1 MIDIN
6 ALASS
11 VYKSFDKK
19 SLLVVLLH
27 VQTNLLFKVI
37 ISLYQILAEEL
48 YKPITTKSEKDK
60 IYSSFKHDICSADL
74 VDM

>member
-1 MIDIN
+1 MMDIN

-48 YKPITTKSEKDK
+48 YKPITRKSEKHK